1 MIKEKQGFIFCTGMK
16 ATKRLV
22 FTRRKK
28 SDCFVFPSLCSRVGG
43 LCVCVRIR
51 MQVPI
56 EDKGGNNKKGDLPSS
71 RFGSLGIIRP
81 TSRVIEYAIVNINY
95 IWYLGHDHNLKLTAC
110 IQYHARSLLL
120 CWIEYQLGSKEQLD
134 LSHLAFQIQT
144 HLQNP
149 LLTCSM
155 LLEICSIIHA

>member
-1 MIKEKQGFIFCTGMK
+1 M
-16 ATKRLV
+16 
-22 FTRRKK
+22 
-28 SDCFVFPSLCSRVGG
+28 
-43 LCVCVRIR
+43 CVRIR

-81 TSRVIEYAIVNINY
+81 TSRVIEYAIVNRNTLSV
-95 IWYLGHDHNLKLTAC
+95 WYYGHDLDFELTAC

-144 HLQNP
+144 HLRNP
-149 LLTCSM
+149 LLTCST
-155 LLEICSIIHA
+155 LREICSIIHA